1 MNWSQFNLARVAKE
15 DGAKG
20 GDLRY
25 SKGHGSSF
33 DARTSLDLG
42 MGSQRSNTKEL
53 RKKQVVL
60 RKHNLA
66 SKNFSQSFIKSL

>member
-1 MNWSQFNLARVAKE
+1 MNWSQFSLARVVNE
-15 DGAKG
+15 TGGKG

-42 MGSQRSNTKEL
+42 MGSSRSNAKDL

-66 SKNFSQSFIKSL
+66 QKNFTQSFIKSL